1 MSDAPPCGG
10 RVGGGSRGV
19 PLTTRTSADAAMA
32 KEAAKVRKALGE
44 VHEPAVEGWLSS
56 GAQEVEGLLADP
68 GEEVVALALAD
79 LVQDANGEIV
89 LFNDSHLRR
98 LALLTEAGELARGTA
113 PHHVTAAGE
122 DVTGFRYVTFDNGVT
137 LYYQPDLE
145 LIVRHEAS

>member
-1 MSDAPPCGG
+1 MANRATKAQDLEPVVKAETAAEE
-10 RVGGGSRGV
+10 VQTGSPSVLEG
-19 PLTTRTSADAAMA
+19 
-32 KEAAKVRKALGE
+32 ALGE
-44 VHEPAVEGWLSS
+44 P
-56 GAQEVEGLLADP
+56 D
-68 GEEVVALALAD
+68 EEIVTLALSD

-98 LALLTEAGELARGTA
+98 LALLTEANELARGEA

-145 LIVRHEAS
+145 LLVRHEQS